1 MHSVTTRRGGVSATV
16 MAITVGFVIAGGV
29 ATSYLAISEPF
40 LVLGLMLIIGLPH
53 GATDHGLFESLEE
66 GEVPKKNFSFYL
78 GYVAVLG
85 LYGLIWY
92 LLPLLAFGIF
102 MLLSIYHFRQS
113 NWVSIHYKKAWT
125 DRLHYLLWG
134 AGILLTPIL
143 LHAEE
148 AAMIV
153 GEMTNYQFVVPST
166 IITSNI
172 IIGLAIVNLL
182 AILGLY
188 LIGSINWRRFGWEVL
203 GYGVLMAL
211 FFSNSLLL
219 GFTVYFVF
227 WHSLNSIQDQYR
239 FFRDRLSTATLRL
252 VYAEIGVVVVGAFTF
267 CAIIWFGPGPE
278 AALHPGIIGNV
289 FIAISI
295 LTLPHMILV
304 EQLYLHWSPTEKS
317 RVSTPRITATKRKPN
332 KPQPIRV
339 PSSGGHRS

>member
-1 MHSVTTRRGGVSATV
+1 
-16 MAITVGFVIAGGV
+16 MAITVGFIIAGGI
-29 ATSYLAISEPF
+29 TSSFLAYSEPF

-53 GATDHGLFESLEE
+53 GATDHGLFESLGE
-66 GEVPKKNFSFYL
+66 GEGLKKNFSFYF
-78 GYVAVLG
+78 GYALILG

-102 MLLSIYHFRQS
+102 MLLSVYHFGQS
-113 NWVSIHYKKAWT
+113 NWVDVKYGKAWA

-134 AGILLTPIL
+134 SGILLTPIL

-153 GEMTNYQFVVPST
+153 GEMTHFQFGIPSP
-166 IITSNI
+166 IIISNI
-172 IIGLAIVNLL
+172 IIGLAVANLL

-188 LIGSINWRRFGWEVL
+188 LMGGINWRRFGWEIL
-203 GYGVLMAL
+203 GYGMLMAL

-239 FFRDRLSTATLRL
+239 FFRDRLSTKTLRL
-252 VYAEIGVVVVGAFTF
+252 VYAEIGAVVLGAFAF
-267 CAIIWFGPGPE
+267 CLIIWLGPGPQ

-304 EQLYLHWSPTEKS
+304 EQLYLNWSPTEK
-317 RVSTPRITATKRKPN
+317 RQAATPAATTKRKTS
-332 KPQPIRV
+332 KPQPIPV
-339 PSSGGHRS
+339 TTSGGH